1 MDSPQGAVVVVTAG
15 QPAERGEVEQH
26 VELVV
31 VLEGSEREGTHTH
44 TQGRPRTDRA
54 PEVVVR
60 AVRWS
65 GGRRYYSYYSYYRK
79 AVHRGPRGGYGH
91 NYLGGVSPC

>member
-44 TQGRPRTDRA
+44 TGEGT
-54 PEVVVR
+54 
-60 AVRWS
+60 
-65 GGRRYYSYYSYYRK
+65 
-79 AVHRGPRGGYGH
+79 HRQSPRGGGQGRAVVRRKA
-91 NYLGGVSPC
+91 LL